1 MDRFLRT
8 GVQLLA
14 SEEAGAAHEG
24 PSLLGLFVYFAFVLI
39 ILFVLMAIAK
49 KGFSPRVFKGY
60 LAQRFEQLY
69 LFIENMCVGII
80 GQHGRHYI
88 PFMMTLWL
96 VIFVSNVVGLFF
108 ATTPTA
114 DLSFNLAMA
123 LISIGYVQY
132 EGMRANGPI
141 KHVLH
146 FSGPRMKGALVLISL
161 VIFCIEIISELM
173 KNVSLTLRLFGNI
186 EGGHKAVE
194 ALNELGG
201 GWVPIGAFLLPIK
214 VLTCVVQALIFT
226 LLTCVYLSLVTGH
239 HDDDHGHEG
248 EPSGDHHA
256 QTGHEVHA
264 H

>member
-14 SEEAGAAHEG
+14 SEEAGAGHEG
-24 PSLLGLFVYFAFVLI
+24 VSLLGLFVYLAFVLV
-39 ILFVLMAIAK
+39 ILFALMAIAK

-60 LAQRFEQLY
+60 IAQRFEQLY

-88 PFMMTLWL
+88 PFIMTLWL

-108 ATTPTA
+108 ASTPTA

-141 KHVLH
+141 KHILH

-161 VIFCIEIISELM
+161 VIFCIELISELM

-194 ALNELGG
+194 ALNTLGQPAYIP
-201 GWVPIGAFLLPIK
+201 VGAFLLPIK

-226 LLTCVYLSLVTGH
+226 LLTCVYLSLVTSH
-239 HDDDHGHEG
+239 HDDHEG
-248 EPSGDHHA
+248 EHADDHHA